1 MRTFKNLLWALLP
14 LFCLSLAV
22 SCTENQTTDETP
34 NNGGTNGPSVVKDTV
49 IKMKKDLF
57 EVGVAGGSQLA
68 EYTIEA
74 LDGGANPHSGEKIS
88 AVAAESWV
96 NGFNYNT
103 SNILRFNVDPNPGDT
118 PRECVVT
125 VKYRYAEDVAFVV
138 KQNAKSSA
146 GFTFENVTSTL
157 FDYTLDVIP
166 DDKEA
171 PFIVMSASCD
181 YIVASGFQTPEDL
194 YQDDIAYYDWMGSF
208 YGQSYAEI
216 MQEKARFADQ
226 RNVTVRNGNAGTPYI
241 FYCYYFDYETGAL
254 ASDVYTCEVWTK
266 SPEKQNVQ
274 FNMQHEVDGTVVS
287 VDITPNGYDG
297 DYYFDVLKVSEIDS
311 YLNELVRFNGTP
323 YFTTPDQ
330 AIEFWWSS
338 AVGEMKKDLSA
349 AQIIAQYSC
358 KGLYEDGTPMSQF
371 DFELLA
377 NTEYY
382 LFAYAMD
389 ENALACSTPQY
400 VKVTTGD
407 VEMSDNV
414 ITPSVSNITS
424 RTATISFETT
434 NDDFYVAGW
443 ATADEWATFGNN
455 DPERQ
460 EYLIANMPYE
470 YISGNYSQTITQ
482 LTPATE
488 YVLYAFGSRG
498 GIATTPTI
506 STCSFTT
513 RDGSGGACS
522 ISVADLGYYDAA
534 DVSAFDG
541 YSYLSGYEIVLPVEV
556 QFSIPEHGDFF
567 WEIYTWTNR
576 EHEIYDDENYV
587 RGLAYQI
594 NKNGSFPTTHTY
606 SGLENGGYYELVA
619 IVIDKDGVYSDLFK
633 RTYRPTYEGCGDA
646 QDYVDWWNNYQNGG
660 SDGPGLQSCVVEQ
673 KSLFAKKSDRKFVS
687 EMTFEPKKMDIE

>member
-1 MRTFKNLLWALLP
+1 MRTLKNLLWAMLP

-22 SCTENQTTDETP
+22 SCTETP
-34 NNGGTNGPSVVKDTV
+34 NTGDDPNQGGTNGPAVVKDTV

-74 LDGGANPHSGEKIS
+74 LDGGENPHSGEKIS

-103 SNILRFNVDPNPGDT
+103 SNILRFNVDPNPGST

-138 KQNAKSSA
+138 KQNSKSSA

-157 FDYTLDVIP
+157 FDYTLDIIP
-166 DDKEA
+166 EDKNT

-181 YIVASGFQTPEDL
+181 YIVASGFQTTEDF
-194 YQDDIAYYDWMGSF
+194 YEDDIAYFDWLGSF
-208 YGQSYAEI
+208 YGQDYAGI
-216 MQEKARFADQ
+216 MQEKARFGDQ
-226 RNVTVRNGNAGTPYI
+226 RKVTVTGCNAGTPYV

-254 ASDVYTCEVWTK
+254 ASDVYTHEIWTLF
-266 SPEKQNVQ
+266 PEKQEVE
-274 FNMQHEVDGTVVS
+274 FTMEYTVDGSVVAAN
-287 VDITPNGYDG
+287 VAPIGFDG
-297 DYYFDVLKVSEIDS
+297 DYYFDVLSVAHVNS
-311 YLNELVRFNGTP
+311 YLNDLVRLDGTP
-323 YFTTPDQ
+323 YFTTPDE

-338 AVGEMKKDLSA
+338 AVGEMKQSMSTD
-349 AQIIAQYSC
+349 QIIAAYTS
-358 KGLYEDGTPMSQF
+358 KGFYEDGTPMSEF

-382 LFAYAMD
+382 LFAFAMD
-389 ENALACSTPQY
+389 SNALACSTPQF

-424 RTATISFETT
+424 RGATISFETT
-434 NDDFYVAGW
+434 NDDYYVAGW
-443 ATADEWATFGNN
+443 ATANEWATYGNN
-455 DPERQ
+455 DAERQ
-460 EYLIANMPYE
+460 QYLLTNLSYE
-470 YISGNYSQTITQ
+470 FISGNYTQTITQ

-506 STCSFTT
+506 YTCRFTT
-513 RDGSGGACS
+513 RNGSGGACS
-522 ISVADLGYYDAA
+522 ITMADLGYYDAA

-541 YSYLSGYEIVLPVEV
+541 YSYLSGYEIILPLEA
-556 QFSIPEHGDFF
+556 QFSIPEHGAYFF
-567 WEIYTWTNR
+567 EVYNWTNR
-576 EHEIYDDENYV
+576 EYEVYDDENYIK
-587 RGLAYQI
+587 GLTYMI
-594 NKNGSFPTTHTY
+594 NKHGSMTVTHTY
-606 SGLENGGYYELVA
+606 TGLENGGYYELVA
-619 IVIDKDGVYSDLFK
+619 IVIDNDGVYSDLYK
-633 RTYRPTYEGCGDA
+633 TSYRPTYDGCRDA
-646 QDYVDWWNNYQNGG
+646 QAYVDWWNNYQNGG
-660 SDGPGLQSCVVEQ
+660 SDGPTLQSCVVEQ
-673 KSLFAKKSDRKFVS
+673 KNLFVKKDARKRVS
-687 EMTFEPKKMDIE
+687 EMTFEPSKMDIE